1 MSENLLRIVDS
12 GSPNIAATSRV
23 VLPSESAAMM
33 AACFSGENA
42 FGFRPRFPG
51 SGAGF
56 AFAMPAPCYFWR
68 LGFLPFAA
76 VFSA

>member
-1 MSENLLRIVDS
+1 
-12 GSPNIAATSRV
+12 
-23 VLPSESAAMM
+23 MM

-68 LGFLPFAA
+68 LGARFFAA
-76 VFSA
+76 VLAVRYAARLLLRVVPFDPFDAMFRPPTVVF